1 MERSLYWTISLDND
15 SYCAAD
21 ELISLETGNDRVRI
35 FSRLSSSDFRAMR
48 TIANFVA
55 TIWIT
60 QAPVWAQGSEAKDDV
75 RAGHHLAV
83 MLCADCHMVASD
95 QPYTPTLAPPAP
107 SFQSIAQRS
116 GTDMESL
123 RKFLRSTHQSVDSPK
138 GMPDPMLADF
148 QIKQIGTYLL
158 SLRK

>member
-1 MERSLYWTISLDND
+1 
-15 SYCAAD
+15 
-21 ELISLETGNDRVRI
+21 
-35 FSRLSSSDFRAMR
+35 MR

-60 QAPVWAQGSEAKDDV
+60 QAPVWAQGSETKDDV